1 MKTEPTSLR
10 LDAETKHA
18 AYEVFEKVGLKP
30 SQAINLFLK
39 QVVLVNGLPFPI
51 SVPNRGTREAIE
63 ELNSGEGMSFDDTE
77 SFYKDLGIEP

>member
-30 SQAINLFLK
+30 AQAVNLFLK
-39 QVVLVNGLPFPI
+39 QVVLVNGIPFPI
-51 SVPNRGTREAIE
+51 SVPNEETRKAIE
-63 ELNSGEGMSFDDTE
+63 ELERGEGVEFE
-77 SFYKDLGIEP
+77 SNEAFLDDLGIKR